1 MRVLNRKETVT
12 FKNEF
17 RLRNLGQTFPAGQ
30 YTIET
35 IDEILEGMSF
45 LVFRRRHTII
55 HLPKADTVKKL
66 QIDPNDL
73 GKALEADLN
82 RCIRKAKRTLF

>member
-17 RLRNLGQTFPAGQ
+17 RLRYLGQTFPAGQ

-45 LVFRRRHTII
+45 FSVSTSAYHNSSTKSRHS
-55 HLPKADTVKKL
+55 
-66 QIDPNDL
+66 
-73 GKALEADLN
+73 
-82 RCIRKAKRTLF
+82 